1 MWVELL
7 PIAGRELRVAARR
20 PGTLR
25 FRAGAAVLAIIASV
39 IWLLS
44 FPAWAAAM
52 GAAASLFGL
61 QTACAFGL
69 ALLSGPFLASDCFS
83 EEKRDG
89 TLGLLFLAGLKAREV
104 VLGKFLG
111 TSLTTMYALL
121 ALLPI
126 TALPMILGGVGALEF
141 TRMVLALLNT
151 LFFSLATGLAVS
163 AFVTSYAKGVA
174 ATLAILTLTGA
185 VAPVLAE
192 LASKAGWPI
201 AGFCLACYSPFYPFW
216 FARDTAYVL
225 GPHKFW
231 VALLAGHF
239 AGWLALALAGSR
251 VRCSWHATE
260 AGLDRSVAE
269 LRPARRRSQ
278 NQNRRAAA
286 GSSFDPVLSLTG
298 EPRPLRRAAWLI
310 VVAWGAL
317 LYASRSVFPQPWPA
331 WLAASAFAFLFKV
344 LVAFQAC
351 RFFVEARRNGA
362 LELLL
367 CTPLRNSDLIRA
379 QWHAVLRV
387 FLGPLIIFLA
397 LAWLAIAFNPARA
410 TLGSTGAPRDALTG
424 MRTGGLGAALL
435 TIRLAADILA
445 TGWFGMWLALTLRT
459 PGVAP
464 GLTVFAVLILP
475 MLLSQFSLVTDM
487 LFISWGTTRLQ
498 EDFRQLADTTLTRN
512 EAPA

>member
-1 MWVELL
+1 M
-7 PIAGRELRVAARR
+7 AARR
-20 PGTLR
+20 PSTLR
-25 FRAGAAVLAIIASV
+25 FRWGAAVLAIIVSG

-44 FPAWAAAM
+44 FPAWAAAT
-52 GAAASLFGL
+52 GAVASLFGL

-89 TLGLLFLAGLKAREV
+89 TLSLLFLAGLEAREV
-104 VLGKFLG
+104 VVGKFLG
-111 TSLTTMYALL
+111 TSLTAMYALL

-126 TALPMILGGVGALEF
+126 TALPMILGGVGVLEF
-141 TRMVLALLNT
+141 FRMVLALLNT

-163 AFVTSYAKGVA
+163 AFVTNYAKGVA
-174 ATLAILTLTGA
+174 ATLTILTLTGA

-192 LASKAGWPI
+192 LASKVGWPV

-216 FARDTAYVL
+216 FARDMAYVL

-231 VALLAGHF
+231 VALLAVHF

-251 VRCSWHATE
+251 VRRSWRATD
-260 AGLDRSVAE
+260 AGLDRPDAE

-278 NQNRRAAA
+278 SQSRRASA
-286 GSSFDPVLSLTG
+286 GASFDPVRRLTG
-298 EPRPLRRAAWLI
+298 DARPLHWAAWLI

-317 LYASRSVFPQPWPA
+317 LYANRSLFPQTWPE
-331 WLAASAFAFLFKV
+331 WFEASAFAFLLKV
-344 LVAFQAC
+344 LVTFQAC

-367 CTPLRNSDLIRA
+367 CTPLRNSDLIKA
-379 QWHAVLRV
+379 QWHALLRV

-397 LAWLAIAFNPARA
+397 LAWLAIAFRPTRA
-410 TLGSTGAPRDALTG
+410 ALGSTGWPPDTLSG
-424 MRTGGLGAALL
+424 MRTGGLGAMLL

-445 TGWFGMWLALTLRT
+445 TGWFGMWLALTVRT
-459 PGVAP
+459 PAVAP
-464 GLTVFAVLILP
+464 GLTIFAVLILP

-487 LFISWGTTRLQ
+487 LFISWSTTRLQ
-498 EDFRQLADTTLTRN
+498 QDFRQLVDITLTRP
-512 EAPA
+512 EASA